1 MSFIKLGEA
10 TEIKIEDHNSV
21 LPVIDDS
28 VIEAHFKRYAFEMK
42 KLAPKADDFL
52 YFSAI
57 MMHAAEASAI
67 NPDGSPKLTSKGE
80 SVKVGWDKSGGTWRW
95 ASNDPSV
102 KPYKNSNGDIFPEEE
117 LVKAYRKWKDRPL
130 CIDHKSDSVD
140 YVRGFIVDTYYD
152 RNLKRVVALCAL
164 DKFNYPDL
172 ARKVSSGYS
181 NSVSMGTAVGKAIC
195 YDCGQVARA
204 EKDFCNHMRSKTCY
218 GEINVD
224 LSPIELSIV
233 VNGADQQARI
243 KHIIASAETLS
254 RYVEMKKDRL
264 EEIKKSSVNVDDVM
278 QLRKDFDEAMSKLA
292 TLEAALSEEKSLE
305 NTNDTALSQT
315 SSLKSAPE
323 TELPNTNFN
332 IAAPAQRLAA
342 DDGGLDVAK
351 LQEVV
356 SSVEANLSFIKQS
369 LDKLSNSNSTNE
381 ENMTTGPKNIK
392 NAFFQGTEEPAPGE
406 VKYPKEPL
414 NEKLRTDGDKHMEA
428 HETGPVDGLFP
439 GDLEKKKMLA
449 RAQADERALRRQ
461 NTVAR
466 AKEALEKKS
475 YFNGTE
481 EPVAPGKAQYPKDP
495 MNEKLRE
502 DGDKHMEGQKPF
514 PGVGPV
520 DGMHPSP
527 ASADTSDERKR
538 KELLQRASFRARFVK
553 AANEDG
559 TQNKGASSW
568 EVYLGDKLILTSS
581 VNEITGKRADALYDA
596 VATRDFGS
604 KLIDNVKKLGAD
616 KVKSLY
622 KVADDAMAPPPGPAP
637 AEGGGGAPDA
647 DAGGTDGGD
656 LKTVVKDLVAKA
668 QQVASDLAEAVG
680 KLFGEQAEM
689 GDNLG
694 GLGTSEASDTNTL
707 NKMRRDLNG
716 ALTHA
721 LKESIAELNDRE
733 SELTQILEMHEKNE
747 KLASDNDTFKSVVED
762 TVEETKTALAESFKL
777 MTAFVKY
784 ARGTEAIV
792 KRAEIES
799 ELNKLADNGD
809 TGMADTDD
817 NLLGD
822 DGDLMSM
829 LNDADD
835 DIAALHVAFDAGSSE
850 EHNDDDGAVADP
862 LDGVDTALV
871 LDASMSDDNAAD
883 MVEVT
888 TPDGKKVTVPAG
900 SKVATAS
907 FDLTSKEGRAAY
919 RAKLA
924 ADTLKVSPHLH
935 EAHPKGG
942 FTTELDVKPSDN
954 LAEIEDLE
962 QIHDA
967 MMDLAN
973 APPKVR
979 KEAEAIQ
986 ALVASGQLNPADVE
1000 SLIAEGLD
1008 KDAVAYWKKY
1018 WGEAGPEGS
1027 QFATELVKE
1036 HAKAKMEATLD
1047 THRVKLARA
1056 YELTYE
1062 MIDRGLCAPDKAAI
1076 SLQVEEIMKFNDDGF
1091 DTLKRVVARHEPL
1104 TVKKAGRMPQ
1114 VGLFGADESS
1124 SSSSGEPENLFS
1136 QLSVAFSGSGKR
1148 MF

>member
-1 MSFIKLGEA
+1 MTFIKLGEA
-10 TEIKIEDHNSV
+10 TEITIENPNSV
-21 LPVIDDS
+21 LPIVEDS

-42 KLAPKADDFL
+42 KLAPKAEDFL
-52 YFSAI
+52 YFSAV

-67 NPDGSPKLTSKGE
+67 NPDGTPKLTAKGE
-80 SVKVGWDKSGGTWRW
+80 PVQVGWDKTGGSWRW
-95 ASNDPSV
+95 QTNDPTI

-117 LVKAYRKWKDRPL
+117 LIKAYRKWKDKPL

-172 ARKVSSGYS
+172 ARKVASGYS

-195 YDCGQVARA
+195 SDCGQVAKA
-204 EKDFCNHMRSKTCY
+204 EKDFCNHMRSKSCY

-233 VNGADQQARI
+233 VNGADGRARI
-243 KHIIASAETLS
+243 KHIIASANSLN
-254 RYVEMKKDRL
+254 RYVEMKKNRL
-264 EEIKKSSVNVDDVM
+264 EELKQASFPIDEVM
-278 QLRKDFDEAMSKLA
+278 QLRKDFDDAMSKLA
-292 TLEAALSEEKSLE
+292 ALEEALSEEKSLE
-305 NTNDTALSQT
+305 DTNDLAFTQT
-315 SSLKSAPE
+315 SSVKSATE
-323 TELPNTNFN
+323 TELPNTDFN
-332 IAAPAQRLAA
+332 IAAPPQRLASE
-342 DDGGLDVAK
+342 DGGLDVAK

-369 LDKLSNSNSTNE
+369 LDKLSNLNSTNE
-381 ENMTTGPKNIK
+381 ENMSGPKNIK

-414 NEKLRTDGDKHMEA
+414 NEKLRTDGDKHMDA
-428 HETGPVDGLFP
+428 QDTGPVDGLFP

-461 NTVAR
+461 NSVSK

-481 EPVAPGKAQYPKDP
+481 EPKPGKQQYPVDP
-495 MNEKLRE
+495 LNDKLRE
-502 DGDKHMEGQKPF
+502 DGDKHMDGAKPF

-520 DGMHPSP
+520 DSLRPE
-527 ASADTSDERKR
+527 DKKV
-538 KELLQRASFRARFVK
+538 KEMLQRASYRARFVK
-553 AANEDG
+553 AANDDG
-559 TQNKGASSW
+559 SLNKGASAW
-568 EVYLGDKLILTSS
+568 EVYLGDKLILSAS
-581 VNEITGKRADALYDA
+581 VEEIAGVRAYDA
-596 VATRDFGS
+596 IATKDYGA
-604 KLIDNVKKLGAD
+604 KLIENVKKLGAD
-616 KVKSLY
+616 GVKSTLV
-622 KVADDAMAPPPGPAP
+622 KSAQETPPAAPAP
-637 AEGGGGAPDA
+637 AEAAPAPAPSPEGDA
-647 DAGGTDGGD
+647 TPAEGDGGD
-656 LKTVVKDLVAKA
+656 LKSTVKDLVAKA
-668 QQVASDLAEAVG
+668 QQVASDLAEAVN

-689 GDNLG
+689 GDLDELG
-694 GLGTSEASDTNTL
+694 STASDTGSL
-707 NKMRRDLNG
+707 NKMRKELNG

-733 SELTQILEMHEKNE
+733 HELTEILKMHEKNK
-747 KLASDNDTFKSVVED
+747 KLASENETFKSVVED
-762 TVEETKTALAESFKL
+762 TIEETKAALADSFKL

-799 ELNKLADNGD
+799 ELNKLADNGE
-809 TGMADTDD
+809 TGMAETD
-817 NLLGD
+817 NLMGD

-829 LNDADD
+829 LNEADD
-835 DIAALHVAFDAGSSE
+835 DIAALNSELDGSSE
-850 EHNDDDGAVADP
+850 SEPELGGDP
-862 LDGVDTALV
+862 LDLQLAKD
-871 LDASMSDDNAAD
+871 DEDSCMSDDNAAET
-883 MVEVT
+883 VEVT
-888 TPDGKKVTVPAG
+888 TPDGKKVNVPAG
-900 SKVATAS
+900 SKVAAEEY
-907 FDLTSKEGRAAY
+907 DLTAKAGRAAF

-935 EAHPKGG
+935 EAHPRGG
-942 FTTELDVKPSDN
+942 FTTELDVKPTGN
-954 LAEIEDLE
+954 LAEVEDLE
-962 QIHDA
+962 GIHDA

-986 ALVASGQLNPADVE
+986 ELIAAGELNAADVDSLVAV
-1000 SLIAEGLD
+1000 GLD

-1018 WGEAGPEGS
+1018 FGEAGPEGS

-1036 HAKAKMEATLD
+1036 HAKAKAEAALD
-1047 THRVKLARA
+1047 EHKVKLSRA
-1056 YELTYE
+1056 YELTYQ
-1062 MIDRGLCAPDKAAI
+1062 MIERGLCAPDKSAI
-1076 SLQVEEIMKFNDDGF
+1076 SSQVEEIMKFNDAAF
-1091 DTLKRVVARHEPL
+1091 DNLKRIIARHEPVA
-1104 TVKKAGRMPQ
+1104 VKTAGRMPQ
-1114 VGLFGADESS
+1114 VGLFGSDESTSAS
-1124 SSSSGEPENLFS
+1124 SSDSENLFS

>member
-1 MSFIKLGEA
+1 MTFTKLGEA
-10 TEIKIEDHNSV
+10 TEITIEASESV
-21 LPVIDDS
+21 LPMVEDS
-28 VIEAHFKRYAFEMK
+28 VIEAHFKRYAGEMK

-57 MMHAAEASAI
+57 MMHAAEASAV
-67 NPDGSPKLTSKGE
+67 NADGTPKLTAKGE
-80 SVKVGWDKSGGTWRW
+80 PVKVGWDTSGGSWRW
-95 ASNDPSV
+95 QTNDPSI
-102 KPYKNSNGDIFPEEE
+102 KPYKNSNGDIFPEQE
-117 LVKAYRKWKDRPL
+117 LVRAYRKWKDKPL

-172 ARKVSSGYS
+172 ARKVASGYS

-195 YDCGQVARA
+195 SDCGTVARA
-204 EKDFCNHMRSKTCY
+204 EKDFCNHMRTKSCY

-233 VNGADQQARI
+233 VNGADGKARI
-243 KHIIASAETLS
+243 KHIIASANTLNS
-254 RYVEMKKDRL
+254 YVEMKRERL
-264 EEIKKSSVNVDDVM
+264 EELKKASINVDELI

-292 TLEAALSEEKSLE
+292 ALEEALSEEKSLE
-305 NTNDTALSQT
+305 NTNDSALPQT
-315 SSLKSAPE
+315 SSVKSATE
-323 TELPNTNFN
+323 TELPNTDFN
-332 IAAPAQRLAA
+332 IAAPPQRLASE
-342 DDGGLDVAK
+342 DGGLDVAK

-369 LDKLSNSNSTNE
+369 LDKLSNSNNTNE
-381 ENMTTGPKNIK
+381 ENMSGPKNIK

-414 NEKLRTDGDKHMEA
+414 NEKLRTDGDKHMDA
-428 HETGPVDGLFP
+428 QSTGPVDGLHP

-449 RAQADERALRRQ
+449 RAQADERAVRRA
-461 NTVAR
+461 NSVAK

-475 YFNGTE
+475 FWQGTE
-481 EPVAPGKAQYPKDP
+481 EPKPGKQQYPVDP
-495 MNEKLRE
+495 MNTKLRE
-502 DGDKHMEGQKPF
+502 DGDKHMDGAKPF
-514 PGVGPV
+514 PGTGPLEGLRPE
-520 DGMHPSP
+520 DKK
-527 ASADTSDERKR
+527 T
-538 KELLQRASFRARFVK
+538 KEMLQRASYRARFVK
-553 AANEDG
+553 AANPNTGALD
-559 TQNKGASSW
+559 KGASAW
-568 EVYLGDKLILTSS
+568 EIYLGDKLVLTAS
-581 VNEITGKRADALYDA
+581 VEEIAGVRAYEAI
-596 VATRDFGS
+596 ATKDYGS
-604 KLIDNVKKLGAD
+604 KLINSVRNLGAD
-616 KVKSLY
+616 AVKSTLT
-622 KVADDAMAPPPGPAP
+622 KSAQEMPPAAPAP
-637 AEGGGGAPDA
+637 AEAPAPEAPAPEALPAGDAAEGAE
-647 DAGGTDGGD
+647 GGD
-656 LKTVVKDLVAKA
+656 LKSTVKDLVAKA
-668 QQVASDLAEAVG
+668 QEVASDLAEAVN

-689 GDNLG
+689 GDLG
-694 GLGTSEASDTNTL
+694 ELGAEASDTGTL

-747 KLASDNDTFKSVVED
+747 KLASENDTFKSVVED
-762 TVEETKTALAESFKL
+762 TVEETKAALADSFKL

-799 ELNKLADNGD
+799 ELNKLADNGE
-809 TGMADTDD
+809 TGMADTD
-817 NLLGD
+817 NLMGD

-829 LNDADD
+829 LNEADD
-835 DIAALHVAFDAGSSE
+835 DIASLNEELDASDPASAT
-850 EHNDDDGAVADP
+850 DLTDP
-862 LDGVDTALV
+862 LADFGAAKDGED
-871 LDASMSDDNAAD
+871 DCSMSDDNAAD

-900 SKVATAS
+900 SKVATAE
-907 FDLTSKEGRAAY
+907 FDLASKEGRAAY

-942 FTTELDVKPSDN
+942 FTTELDVKPTGN
-954 LAEIEDLE
+954 LAEVEDLE
-962 QIHDA
+962 GIHDA

-986 ALVASGQLNPADVE
+986 QLVASGQLNPADVDALV
-1000 SLIAEGLD
+1000 SEGLD

-1018 WGEAGPEGS
+1018 FGEAGPEGS

-1036 HAKAKMEATLD
+1036 HAKAKAEEALNA
-1047 THRVKLARA
+1047 HKVKLSRA

-1062 MIDRGLCAPDKAAI
+1062 MIERGLCAPDKAAI
-1076 SLQVEEIMKFNDDGF
+1076 TSQVEEIMKFNDDGF
-1091 DTLKRVVARHEPL
+1091 DTLKRVVARHEPVA
-1104 TVKKAGRMPQ
+1104 VKKAGRMPQ
-1114 VGLFGADESS
+1114 VGLFGSDETG

>member
-1 MSFIKLGEA
+1 MTFIKLGEA
-10 TEIKIEDHNSV
+10 TEITLESAASV
-21 LPVIDDS
+21 LPIVEDS

-52 YFSAI
+52 YFSAV

-67 NPDGSPKLTSKGE
+67 NPDGSPKLTAKGE
-80 SVKVGWDKSGGTWRW
+80 NVQVGWDKTGGSWRW
-95 ASNDPSV
+95 QTNDPSI

-117 LVKAYRKWKDRPL
+117 LVKAYRKWKDKPL

-172 ARKVSSGYS
+172 ARKVASGYS

-195 YDCGQVARA
+195 SDCGTVARA
-204 EKDFCNHMRSKTCY
+204 EKDFCNHMRSKSCY

-233 VNGADQQARI
+233 VNGADGQARI
-243 KHIIASAETLS
+243 KHIIASANSLN
-254 RYVEMKKDRL
+254 RYVEMKKNRL
-264 EEIKKSSVNVDDVM
+264 EELKASTVNVDDVI

-292 TLEAALSEEKSLE
+292 ALEEALNEEKSLE
-305 NTNDTALSQT
+305 DTNDSALIQT
-315 SSLKSAPE
+315 SSVRSATE
-323 TELPNTNFN
+323 TELPNTDFN
-332 IAAPAQRLAA
+332 IAAPPQRLASE
-342 DDGGLDVAK
+342 DGGLDVAK

-369 LDKLSNSNSTNE
+369 LDKLSNSNITNE
-381 ENMTTGPKNIK
+381 ENMTGPKNIK

-414 NEKLRTDGDKHMEA
+414 NEKLRTDGDKHMDA
-428 HETGPVDGLFP
+428 KDTGPVDGLFP

-461 NTVAR
+461 STVAK

-475 YFNGTE
+475 YHQGTE
-481 EPVAPGKAQYPKDP
+481 EPKPGKQQYPVDP
-495 MNEKLRE
+495 MNQKLRE
-502 DGDKHMEGQKPF
+502 DGDKHMDGAKPF

-520 DGMHPSP
+520 DGLRPE
-527 ASADTSDERKR
+527 DKKT
-538 KELLQRASFRARFVK
+538 KEMLQRASYRARFVK

-559 TQNKGASSW
+559 SQDKASSAW
-568 EVYLGDKLILTSS
+568 EVYLGDKLVLTAS
-581 VNEITGKRADALYDA
+581 VNDIAGTVRAYDA
-596 VATRDFGS
+596 IATKDFGS
-604 KLIDNVKKLGAD
+604 KLIENVKKLGAD
-616 KVKSLY
+616 GVKALY
-622 KVADDAMAPPPGPAP
+622 KSAQDTPPPAALPAGEPAPEAAPPAEEA
-637 AEGGGGAPDA
+637 AEGAE
-647 DAGGTDGGD
+647 GGD
-656 LKTVVKDLVAKA
+656 LKSTVKDLVAKA
-668 QQVASDLAEAVG
+668 QEVVSDLSEAVN
-680 KLFGEQAEM
+680 KLLGEQAEM
-689 GDNLG
+689 GDLG
-694 GLGTSEASDTNTL
+694 ELGAAASETSAL
-707 NKMRRDLNG
+707 QKMRKDLNG

-721 LKESIAELNDRE
+721 LKESIAELSDRE
-733 SELTQILEMHEKNE
+733 SELTQIVEMHDKNP
-747 KLASDNDTFKSVVED
+747 KLASENDTFKSVVED
-762 TVEETKTALAESFKL
+762 TVEETKSALADSFKL

-799 ELNKLADNGD
+799 ELNKLADNGEP
-809 TGMADTDD
+809 GMAEQD
-817 NLLGD
+817 NLMGD

-829 LNDADD
+829 LNEADD
-835 DIAALHVAFDAGSSE
+835 DIAALNEELDGSSE
-850 EHNDDDGAVADP
+850 LAPELGGDP
-862 LDGVDTALV
+862 LDLSPAK
-871 LDASMSDDNAAD
+871 DADSCMSDDNAAET
-883 MVEVT
+883 VEVT

-900 SKVATAS
+900 SKVATAE
-907 FDLTSKEGRAAY
+907 FDLSSKEGRAAY

-942 FTTELDVKPSDN
+942 FTTELDVKPSGN
-954 LAEIEDLE
+954 LAEVEDLE
-962 QIHDA
+962 SIHDA
-967 MMDLAN
+967 MLDVAN

-986 ALVASGQLNPADVE
+986 QLVASGQLNPTEVDALV
-1000 SLIAEGLD
+1000 AEGLD

-1018 WGEAGPEGS
+1018 FGEVGPEGS

-1036 HAKAKMEATLD
+1036 HAKAKQEEELNS
-1047 THRVKLARA
+1047 HKVKLARA

-1062 MIDRGLCAPDKAAI
+1062 MVERGLCAADKVAI
-1076 SLQVEEIMKFNDDGF
+1076 SSQVEEIMKFNDNGF
-1091 DTLKRVVARHEPL
+1091 DTLKKLVARHEPVA
-1104 TVKKAGRMPQ
+1104 VKKAGRMPQ
-1114 VGLFGADESS
+1114 VGLFGADESGGS
-1124 SSSSGEPENLFS
+1124 SSEQSDNLFS

>member
-10 TEIKIEDHNSV
+10 TEITIESASSV

-28 VIEAHFKRYAFEMK
+28 VIEAHFKRYAAEIK
-42 KLAPKADDFL
+42 KVAPKADDFL

-67 NPDGSPKLTSKGE
+67 NVDGSPKLTARGE
-80 SVKVGWDKSGGTWRW
+80 AVKVGWDQSGGSWRW
-95 ASNDPSV
+95 ETSDPAI

-117 LVKAYRKWKDRPL
+117 LVKAYRKWKDKPL

-152 RNLKRVVALCAL
+152 RKLKRVVALCAL

-195 YDCGQVARA
+195 SDCGQVARA

-264 EEIKKSSVNVDDVM
+264 EEIKKSSSNVDDVM

-292 TLEAALSEEKSLE
+292 ALEAALSEEKSLE

-323 TELPNTNFN
+323 TELPNTDFN
-332 IAAPAQRLAA
+332 IAAPPQRLAS

-369 LDKLSNSNSTNE
+369 LDKLSNSNNTNE

-414 NEKLRTDGDKHMEA
+414 NEKLRTDGDKHMDSQD
-428 HETGPVDGLFP
+428 TGPVDGLFP

-475 YFNGTE
+475 YMQGTE
-481 EPVAPGKAQYPKDP
+481 EPKPGKQQYPVDP
-495 MNEKLRE
+495 LNAKLRE
-502 DGDKHMEGQKPF
+502 DGDKHMDGAKPF
-514 PGVGPV
+514 PGTGPI
-520 DGMHPSP
+520 DSLRP
-527 ASADTSDERKR
+527 DDKKT
-538 KELLQRASFRARFVK
+538 KEMLQRASFRARFVK
-553 AANEDG
+553 AANPDY

-568 EVYLGDKLILTSS
+568 EVYFGDKLVLASS
-581 VNEITGKRADALYDA
+581 VDEITGNRTDTLYDA
-596 VATRDFGS
+596 VATKEFGS
-604 KLIDNVKKLGAD
+604 KLIENVKKLGAD

-622 KVADDAMAPPPGPAP
+622 KTADEAGSPPPAALPAGGDAGPAP
-637 AEGGGGAPDA
+637 EGDA
-647 DAGGTDGGD
+647 SGGTEGGD
-656 LKTVVKDLVAKA
+656 LKTTAKDLVSKAK
-668 QQVASDLAEAVG
+668 QVISDLSETID

-689 GDNLG
+689 GGDLG
-694 GLGTSEASDTNTL
+694 GLGEATASDTNTL
-707 NKMRRDLNG
+707 GKMRRDLNG

-721 LKESIAELNDRE
+721 LKESVAELTDRE

-747 KLASDNDTFKSVVED
+747 KLASDNDTFRSVVED
-762 TVEETKTALAESFKL
+762 TIEETKTALADSFKL

-809 TGMADTDD
+809 TGMADTNDS
-817 NLLGD
+817 LMGD
-822 DGDLMSM
+822 DGNDLMSM
-829 LNDADD
+829 LNEADD
-835 DIAALHVAFDAGSSE
+835 DIAALNEELDADAPVSDVVGDPLE
-850 EHNDDDGAVADP
+850 GADP
-862 LDGVDTALV
+862 TV
-871 LDASMSDDNAAD
+871 LDASMSDDNYATTND
-883 MVEVT
+883 TELKFT
-888 TPDGKKVTVPAG
+888 TPDGKTVVVPAG
-900 SKVATAS
+900 AKTATAS
-907 FDLTSKEGRAAY
+907 FDLGSREGRAAY

-954 LAEIEDLE
+954 LAQVEDLE

-986 ALVASGQLNPADVE
+986 ALVASGDLNPADVD

-1027 QFATELVKE
+1027 QFASELVKE

-1076 SLQVEEIMKFNDDGF
+1076 SSQVEEILKFNDDGF

-1104 TVKKAGRMPQ
+1104 AVKKAGRMPQ

-1124 SSSSGEPENLFS
+1124 SSHSGEPENLFS